1 MDKMIYVAMTGAR
14 QTLRA
19 QSSVSHN
26 IANAATPG
34 FRAVQQSVDPATVTG
49 PGLGSRINVVGRP
62 DVWNPQPGAMMQ
74 TGRDLDIAVQGQG
87 WLAVQDPNGNEAYT
101 RAGDLRVNPTG
112 LLETGT
118 GHLVLGSG
126 GPVSLPPFDTLYVG
140 GDGRISIVPS
150 GQSPDSLVEA
160 DQIKLVNP
168 DTAELTRS
176 GDGLFRL
183 KDGAAAQADPSVRIA
198 NGQLEASNVNP
209 AEALVQMIELS
220 RRFEMQVRSMHTAEQ
235 NDEATARLMRMS

>member
-1 MDKMIYVAMTGAR
+1 MIYVAMTGAR
-14 QTLRA
+14 EAMRA

-26 IANAATPG
+26 LANAATPG
-34 FRAVQQSVDPATVTG
+34 FRAVQQSVQDAPIYG
-49 PGLGSRINVVGRP
+49 PGFGSRINALGRP
-62 DVWNPQPGAMMQ
+62 NVWDAQPGAMMH

-87 WLAVQDPNGNEAYT
+87 WLAVQDTNGNEAYT

-118 GHLVLGSG
+118 GHLVLGNG
-126 GPVSLPPFDTLYVG
+126 GPVSLPPFDTLYVA
-140 GDGRISIVPS
+140 GDGRISIVPA
-150 GQSPDSLVEA
+150 GQSADSLVEA

-168 DTAELTRS
+168 DVGEMTRS

-183 KDGAAAQADPSVRIA
+183 KDGSAAAADPVVRIA

-209 AEALVQMIELS
+209 AEAMVQMIELS
-220 RRFEMQVRSMHTAEQ
+220 RRFEMQIRSMHTAEQ
-235 NDEATARLMRMS
+235 NDEATARLMRMT

>member
-14 QTLRA
+14 EAMRA
-19 QSSVSHN
+19 QSSVNHN
-26 IANAATPG
+26 LANAATPG
-34 FRAVQQSVDPATVTG
+34 FRAVKQTVQSVPVYG
-49 PGLGSRINVVGRP
+49 QGFGSRINAVQRP
-62 DVWNPQPGAMMQ
+62 DVWDPKPGAMMH

-87 WLAVQDPNGNEAYT
+87 WLAVQGPSGNEAYT

-118 GHLVLGSG
+118 GHLVLGNG
-126 GPVSLPPFDTLYVG
+126 GPVSLPPFEALYISS
-140 GDGRISIVPS
+140 DGRVSIVPA
-150 GQSPDSLVEA
+150 GQTPDSLVEA

-168 DTAELTRS
+168 DATTLTRS
-176 GDGLFRL
+176 GDGLFRM
-183 KDGAAAQADPSVRIA
+183 KDGSAAPADPAVRIA
-198 NGQLEASNVNP
+198 SGQLEASNVNP

-220 RRFEMQVRSMHTAEQ
+220 RRFEMQIRSMHTAEQ

>member
-14 QTLRA
+14 EALRA

-26 IANAATPG
+26 LANAATPG
-34 FRAVQQSVDPATVTG
+34 FRAVQQSVQDLPIQG
-49 PGLGSRINVVGRP
+49 PGLASRINAVGRP
-62 DVWNPQPGAMMQ
+62 NAWNPESGAMMQ
-74 TGRDLDIAVQGQG
+74 TDRDLDIAVQGQG
-87 WLAVQDPNGNEAYT
+87 WIAVQDPAGKEAYT
-101 RAGDLRVNPTG
+101 RAGDLRVNATG

-118 GHLVLGSG
+118 GHLVLGNG
-126 GPVSLPPFDTLYVG
+126 GPVSLPPFDNLYIA

-168 DTAELTRS
+168 DVEALARS

-183 KDGAAAQADPSVRIA
+183 KDGGNAAADAGVRIA

-220 RRFEMQVRSMHTAEQ
+220 RRFEMQIRSMHTAEQ
-235 NDEATARLMRMS
+235 NDEANARLMRMS